1 MIPEHWERVK
11 NAFECASES
20 DPRDRP
26 QLISD
31 ICGGDP
37 ELIAEVDNLL
47 EQHEKMGDFLSVPA
61 VQFPDSLPPGT
72 VIAERYELE
81 GLLGRGGMGEVYRA
95 RDLLLQETVA
105 LKTIRADRI
114 GSSSLLGS
122 LQREIQT
129 ARKVTHPNVCRVF
142 DLGIHTFADGSRPP
156 LQFLSMEL
164 LQGETL
170 QARIESKGR
179 LSGSEALPL
188 AIQMAEGLQA
198 AHAAGI
204 IHRDFKSGNVILVP
218 GKDGDRA
225 VITDFGLA
233 RPDRRADSA
242 ASISL
247 SSAQLLVGTI
257 GYMSP
262 EQFAGGPIT
271 PASDVYSLG
280 IVLFEMVT
288 GQLPFGESHIVQAA
302 LQRVSGNLPNVR
314 QLAPDLD
321 YRWERVIR
329 KCLATLPE
337 SRPSPAS
344 AVADAL
350 RRRSWRIPQPRLT
363 RRHWIGVSAAIA
375 ALAPLAWYERRR
387 PYVLAADAE
396 RWYEQGV
403 AHVHET
409 TYDAARKALEQ
420 ALSIDPN
427 YGPAH
432 AYLAIALRELDY
444 PERAREEILS
454 ALTLLDRK
462 RHSAEDV
469 VRVKAAQYF
478 VSANYDLAQP
488 LIDDLARRAQGAK
501 KQQAMIEQGILA
513 MYRSKLVD
521 AQQIFEKVLAADPSE
536 AGARL
541 RIATVYARQ
550 RKNELALR
558 SFDESERLFR
568 AANNIAGVTETLFQ
582 RGVFLKRISRNPEA
596 ISTLEKGLAI
606 AGDTGDAHHQV
617 RLQLALGMVYG
628 SLGQTARAQQA
639 AEAGIQKAI
648 ENKMERAATVGLL
661 DLGNVFLL
669 RGQLGMADKYF
680 LQGLEYARQTKGQIV
695 EMRATLSLGSL
706 RVQSGR
712 PKEAVEFIQK
722 AVPFYERGGFLRET
736 TQALILLGT
745 AQNQLGRV
753 KEAEETLR
761 RAVDAADR
769 LGDREQSGNAHG
781 HLAVALMQQGNFPG
795 ALTEEER
802 SLNLYANS
810 LGGLFSAFG
819 FATLALIDA
828 RAGLYAKSSQAL
840 SNAEALLSKLE
851 GSQPQLRAAILN
863 TRAEIAYSQRK
874 WAQASEFAHRALSL
888 PDNAADL
895 DARLLAG
902 LALIWM
908 GRIDAG
914 IERASGAIQ
923 EYERKDRPLESA
935 SGKLM
940 LAQAL
945 WENKRLPDAR
955 RFAQVALNFFE
966 PLENWEAIWRCRKIL
981 GDPGAVEALVRCRE
995 TLGQEMYESYC
1006 ERPDLRK
1013 LLP

>member
-1 MIPEHWERVK
+1 
-11 NAFECASES
+11 
-20 DPRDRP
+20 
-26 QLISD
+26 
-31 ICGGDP
+31 
-37 ELIAEVDNLL
+37 
-47 EQHEKMGDFLSVPA
+47 
-61 VQFPDSLPPGT
+61 
-72 VIAERYELE
+72 
-81 GLLGRGGMGEVYRA
+81 
-95 RDLLLQETVA
+95 
-105 LKTIRADRI
+105 
-114 GSSSLLGS
+114 
-122 LQREIQT
+122 
-129 ARKVTHPNVCRVF
+129 
-142 DLGIHTFADGSRPP
+142 
-156 LQFLSMEL
+156 MEL

-188 AIQMAEGLQA
+188 AVQMAEGLGA

-218 GKDGDRA
+218 GKAGDRA

-233 RPDRRADSA
+233 RSDRRTDSA
-242 ASISL
+242 ASINL
-247 SSAQLLVGTI
+247 SGTQMLVGTI

-302 LQRVSGNLPNVR
+302 LQRVSGNIPNVR

-344 AVADAL
+344 AGADAL
-350 RRRSWRIPQPRLT
+350 RDRSWRIPAPRLT
-363 RRHWIGVSAAIA
+363 RRHWIGASAAIA
-375 ALAPLAWYERRR
+375 VLAPLAWYERRQ
-387 PYVLAADAE
+387 PYVLASDAA

-420 ALSIDPN
+420 SLSIDPN
-427 YGPAH
+427 YGPSR

-454 ALTLLDRK
+454 ALALLDRK

-469 VRVKAAQYF
+469 IRVKAAHYF

-501 KQQAMIEQGILA
+501 KQQAMIEQGMLA
-513 MYRSKLVD
+513 MYRVKPAD
-521 AQQIFEKVLAADPSE
+521 AQQIFEKVLALDSSN

-550 RKNELALR
+550 RKNDFALR

-582 RGVFLKRISRNPEA
+582 RGVFLARTGRNPEA

-617 RLQLALGMVYG
+617 RLELALGMVYG
-628 SLGQTARAQQA
+628 NLGQTARAQQV
-639 AEAGIQKAI
+639 AEAAVQKAI
-648 ENKMERAATVGLL
+648 ESKMERAAAVGLL
-661 DLGNVFLL
+661 DLGNVFFS
-669 RGQLGMADKYF
+669 RGQLDMAGKYF
-680 LQGLEYARQTKGQIV
+680 LEGLEYARQAKAQIV

-706 RVQSGR
+706 RVQSGHPR
-712 PKEAVEFIQK
+712 EAVEFIQK

-736 TQALILLGT
+736 TQALILLGS

-753 KEAEETLR
+753 KEAEQTLR
-761 RAVDAADR
+761 KAVDAADH

-781 HLAVALMQQGNFPG
+781 KLAVALLVQGNFPG
-795 ALTEEER
+795 AKTEEER
-802 SLNLYANS
+802 SLDFYANS
-810 LGGLFSAFG
+810 RGGLLSAFG
-819 FATLALIDA
+819 FATLALIEA
-828 RAGLYAKSSQAL
+828 RAGLYAKSSKAL
-840 SNAEALLSKLE
+840 SDAEARLAKLE
-851 GSQPQLRAAILN
+851 GSQTQLRAAILN
-863 TRAEIAYSQRK
+863 TRAENAYTQRK
-874 WAQASEFAHRALSL
+874 WAQSSEFAHRALGL

-895 DARLLAG
+895 DARLLSG
-902 LALIWM
+902 LTLIWM
-908 GRIDAG
+908 GNIDPG
-914 IERASGAIQ
+914 VVRASGPIQ
-923 EYERKDRPLESA
+923 EYEQKDRHLDAA

-955 RFAQVALNFFE
+955 RFAQAALNFFE
-966 PLENWEAIWRCRKIL
+966 PLENSEAIWRCRKIL
-981 GDPGAVEALVRCRE
+981 GDPGVAEALVRCSE
-995 TLGQEMYESYC
+995 TLGQEMYRSYR
-1006 ERPDLRK
+1006 ERPDLRN